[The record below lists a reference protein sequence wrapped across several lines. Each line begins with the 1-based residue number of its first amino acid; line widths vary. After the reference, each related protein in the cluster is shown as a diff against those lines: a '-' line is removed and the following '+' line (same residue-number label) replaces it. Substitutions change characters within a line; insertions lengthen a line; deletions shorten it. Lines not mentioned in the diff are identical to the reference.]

1 MFNDNLHENII
12 NVESKV
18 RVPDL
23 SICSFTLKS
32 TDISSPFKLEK
43 HLTWLSE
50 KRVAR
55 VVGISRFVFVFL
67 FKKKNYLL
75 STLNSMD
82 LTSYQGW
89 KKERIVQDFLD
100 GSRIIIVMPD
110 EKQCMKKVTI

>member
-1 MFNDNLHENII
+1 MFLYIKKHRHL
-12 NVESKV
+12 ESVQTGK
-18 RVPDL
+18 
-23 SICSFTLKS
+23 TLDMAQWEES
-32 TDISSPFKLEK
+32 GAGCWDIPFCFF
-43 HLTWLSE
+43 
-50 KRVAR
+50 
-55 VVGISRFVFVFL
+55 FVL
-67 FKKKNYLL
+67 KKKDYYLL

>member
-1 MFNDNLHENII
+1 MFNDNLYENII

-32 TDISSPFKLEK
+32 TDIPSPFKLEK
-43 HLTWLSE
+43 LLTWLSE

-55 VVGISRFVFVFL
+55 VVGISRFVCFFCL
-67 FKKKNYLL
+67 KKNYLL